1 MNDRELLELAAKAVG
16 EDVEWHE
23 SGSYFYRKSCNWP
36 AEKGF
41 FNPRHDDGESRRLAV
56 KLRMCVSVEHD
67 AQAAVWQGDELLAF
81 NEPLGDDE
89 CAAVRLAVLRCAAEI
104 GRAMP

>member
-1 MNDRELLELAAKAVG
+1 MNDRELLELAAKAAG
-16 EDVEWHE
+16 IHIE
-23 SGSYFYRKSCNWP
+23 YRRSSDAYYYDDQDTGREQWC
-36 AEKGF
+36 
-41 FNPRHDDGESRRLAV
+41 PRDDDRQAVKLAV

-104 GRAMP
+104 GRSKP